1 MASGIPR
8 TITEQIQLSRSIV
21 ICDKTLRY
29 KQLVNTSE
37 GEYYIINTETIF
49 SKYLKQFKPY
59 INKYKFN
66 GADAVKYSY
75 KPTLLSWDI
84 YGTIEIVPFILQ
96 INHMVSVTQFK
107 DLEKGI
113 YLFNENIGEKINEL
127 IIKEDR
133 EIKLIKSHLE
143 KEILSV

>member
-1 MASGIPR
+1 
-8 TITEQIQLSRSIV
+8 
-21 ICDKTLRY
+21 
-29 KQLVNTSE
+29 
-37 GEYYIINTETIF
+37 
-49 SKYLKQFKPY
+49 
-59 INKYKFN
+59 
-66 GADAVKYSY
+66 
-75 KPTLLSWDI
+75 
-84 YGTIEIVPFILQ
+84 
-96 INHMVSVTQFK
+96 MVSVTQFK